1 MVHWK
6 LSHWCAIAVHKIH
19 YPPDRDAVY
28 EELRQH
34 LDDRSEEFLAQG
46 MTKEEAIEKTLEAMG
61 DSHEL
66 AVQLAAIHR
75 PFWGFAYSITKWILR
90 VVAVIAALLLVVN
103 IVGRLINPAQEI
115 HALSKPYQGSVTG
128 NVLFSVKQ
136 NAVDSSDGYTFS
148 VHNAYVREDTY
159 IYSDGTEAVQLYL
172 LIEMTISTFNSIG
185 APIYAEHDF
194 WGTDNQGRYY
204 GGNYFLM
211 YSNYISTQYIS
222 DCVFKIP
229 LETYEDLTWFE
240 LCYTEAG
247 RNLVLHIDLTG
258 GDRT

>member
-1 MVHWK
+1 MKHWK
-6 LSHWCAIAVHKIH
+6 LSHWCGDAVHKIH

-46 MTKEEAIEKTLEAMG
+46 LSEEEAINKTLEVMG
-61 DSHEL
+61 DSYEL
-66 AVQLAAIHR
+66 SIQLAAIHR

-90 VVAVIAALLLVVN
+90 VVAIITALLFVVN
-103 IVGRLINPAQEI
+103 IVGQLIHPAYEI
-115 HALSKPYQGSVTG
+115 NTSGGVYQGSVTG
-128 NVLFSVKQ
+128 NVLYSVKQ
-136 NAVDSSDGYTFS
+136 NCVDSSDGYLFS
-148 VHNAYVREDTY
+148 VHNAYIREDTY
-159 IYSDGTEAVQLYL
+159 IYSDGTEEVKLFL
-172 LIEMTISTFNSIG
+172 LIEMTISTLNSIG
-185 APIYAEHDF
+185 APICAEHNF

-211 YSNYISTQYIS
+211 YSNYTNARYIS
-222 DCVFKIP
+222 DCVFMIP

-247 RNLVLHIDLTG
+247 RDLVLHIDLTG

>member
-1 MVHWK
+1 MKHWK
-6 LSHWCAIAVHKIH
+6 LSRWCGEAVHKIH

-46 MTKEEAIEKTLEAMG
+46 MSQDEAIEKTLAAMG
-61 DSHEL
+61 SSYDL
-66 AVQLAAIHR
+66 AIQLAAIHR

-103 IVGRLINPAQEI
+103 IVGQLIHPVHEI
-115 HALSKPYQGSVTG
+115 NTLSRPFQGTSTG
-128 NVLFSVKQ
+128 NVLFSVEQ
-136 NAVDSSDGYTFS
+136 NWVDSSDGYTFS

-159 IYSDGTEAVQLYL
+159 VYSDGTEEVKLYL
-172 LIEMTISTFNSIG
+172 LIEMTISTLNSIG
-185 APIYAEHDF
+185 APVCAEHDF

-211 YSNYISTQYIS
+211 YSNYTNARYIS

-229 LETYEDLTWFE
+229 LESYEDLTWFE
-240 LCYTEAG
+240 LCYTDAG
-247 RNLVLHIDLTG
+247 RDLVLHIDLIG